1 VSYFDIDTLAFQLV
15 FLPETDLSCRLPQGR
30 IHRLGQNKPCEVV
43 KFAFRRSY
51 EANIIKLH
59 DKISKGEIALVDG
72 FVPYEAMKILAEG
85 LRVGSG

>member
-1 VSYFDIDTLAFQLV
+1 
-15 FLPETDLSCRLPQGR
+15 
-30 IHRLGQNKPCEVV
+30 V
-43 KFAFRRSY
+43 KFAFSRSY

-72 FVPYEAMKILAEG
+72 FVPHEAMKILAEG